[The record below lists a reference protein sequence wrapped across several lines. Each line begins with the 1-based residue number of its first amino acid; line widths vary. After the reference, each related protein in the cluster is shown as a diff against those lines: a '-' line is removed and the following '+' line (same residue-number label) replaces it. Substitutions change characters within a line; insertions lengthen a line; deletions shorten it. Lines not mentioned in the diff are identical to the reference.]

1 MNTIQQV
8 FRKLKKK
15 KEKIRTLEIWVE
27 ALIDTYQR
35 DLSNFESDEE
45 QMNFLLY
52 GLREEMTLIY
62 KRNRAREMER
72 ILLHQNNLTG

>member
-1 MNTIQQV
+1 MKTIQRV

-27 ALIDTYQR
+27 ALMDIYQR

-62 KRNRAREMER
+62 KRNKAREMER

>member
-27 ALIDTYQR
+27 TLIDTYQR
-35 DLSNFESDEE
+35 NLSNFESDEE
-45 QMNFLLY
+45 EMNFLLY

-62 KRNRAREMER
+62 KRHRAREMER
-72 ILLHQNNLTG
+72 ILLHQRNLTG

>member
-1 MNTIQQV
+1 MNTIRQV

-15 KEKIRTLEIWVE
+15 KEKVRTLEIWVE
-27 ALIDTYQR
+27 TLIDTYQR
-35 DLSNFESDEE
+35 NLSNFESDEE
-45 QMNFLLY
+45 EMNFLLY

-62 KRNRAREMER
+62 KRQRAREMER

>member
-1 MNTIQQV
+1 MKTIQKV

-15 KEKIRTLEIWVE
+15 KERIRTLEIWVE
-27 ALIDTYQR
+27 ALIDIYQR
-35 DLSNFESDEE
+35 DLSHFESDEE
-45 QMNFLLY
+45 RMNFLLY

>member
-1 MNTIQQV
+1 MKTIQKV

-15 KEKIRTLEIWVE
+15 KERIRTLEIWVE
-27 ALIDTYQR
+27 ALIDIYQR
-35 DLSNFESDEE
+35 DLSHFESDEE
-45 QMNFLLY
+45 RMNFLLY

-62 KRNRAREMER
+62 KRNRAREMEK